1 MVMNYYS
8 YMVVGG
14 PIDVFNGCM
23 SANELIQTI
32 EPGSFIEGIP
42 SNDEEFRSYAEN
54 ELRNIREIEKFV
66 TQVINKEHGES
77 PQTIKFFALPLL
89 NDFITDICCIAKI
102 GNNGTTFIFTNN
114 LEFARCLGS
123 NEIYQV
129 EEKIEISLSKV

>member
-1 MVMNYYS
+1 MNYYS

-23 SANELIQTI
+23 SAKELIQTI

-42 SNDEEFRSYAEN
+42 NNDEEFRSYAEN
-54 ELRNIREIEKFV
+54 ELHNIQKIEQFV
-66 TQVINKEHGES
+66 SRVINKEYGES
-77 PQTIKFFALPLL
+77 PHKIKFFALPLL
-89 NDFITDICCIAKI
+89 NEITTDICCIAKI

-123 NEIYQV
+123 DEIYQV
-129 EEKIEISLSKV
+129 KEKIEISLSKV